1 MGDLWFFEAAAR
13 LHGFSA
19 AARELHVTQGA
30 VSQRIRHLEE
40 RLGSRLFER
49 TGRSVSLTP
58 EGEQLFTV
66 VSSSFKN
73 IKAEAT
79 ALARRQRPNE
89 IVISCTPSLSME
101 WLLPRLNSWY
111 RISEDEKV
119 QIRAEFHA
127 VSSEVMVHEGI
138 DIAVRYDLVEY
149 RDLEVHELHAERLF
163 PVCTKSY
170 WHANGCFT
178 HAEDLRRLTLLH
190 DGFPWIGAEPSIE
203 WQSWFAAAGV
213 TTIEDASNKY
223 FNLAQMAVRAA
234 LLDQGIAIGRSILV
248 ADHLKDQ
255 RLVRPF
261 GSASIPG
268 AKYRLITREP
278 IHANDVSARLAH
290 WMKAQ
295 MERSARDIRELPAV

>member
-13 LHGFSA
+13 LRGFSA
-19 AARELHVTQGA
+19 AARELHVTHGA

-40 RLGSRLFER
+40 RMGTKLFER
-49 TGRSVSLTP
+49 AGRSVSLTP
-58 EGEQLFTV
+58 EGKQFFTV

-73 IKAEAT
+73 IRAEAT
-79 ALARRQRPNE
+79 ALARRQRPDE
-89 IVISCTPSLSME
+89 VVISCTPSLSME

-111 RISEDEKV
+111 RISEDAKV

-127 VSSEVMVHEGI
+127 VSSEVMMNEGI

-149 RDLEVHELHAERLF
+149 RDLEVHELYAERLF

-170 WHANGCFT
+170 WQANGCFAQA
-178 HAEDLRRLTLLH
+178 HDLQCLTLLH
-190 DGFPWIGAEPSIE
+190 DGCPWVGAEPSIE
-203 WQSWFAAAGV
+203 WQAWFAATGAA
-213 TTIEDASNKY
+213 TIEDASSKY

-248 ADHLKDQ
+248 SDHLKDR
-255 RLVRPF
+255 RLIRPF

-268 AKYRLITREP
+268 AKYRLITRDP
-278 IHANDVSARLAH
+278 VRSNDVSARFAY
-290 WMKAQ
+290 WMKVQ
-295 MERSARDIRELPAV
+295 MERSARDIRDLPPV